1 MHLAREEDR
10 NRILNPCVPELG
22 TQGPESGGRAAGG
35 LAAAVQVDRGAAERA
50 ELERR
55 LGHANDRYLRLC
67 TNPPDDIAAG
77 YVEDL

>member
-1 MHLAREEDR
+1 M
-10 NRILNPCVPELG
+10 V
-22 TQGPESGGRAAGG
+22 
-35 LAAAVQVDRGAAERA
+35 AAVQADRRVAERA

-55 LGHANDRYLRLC
+55 LGHANDRYLRLD